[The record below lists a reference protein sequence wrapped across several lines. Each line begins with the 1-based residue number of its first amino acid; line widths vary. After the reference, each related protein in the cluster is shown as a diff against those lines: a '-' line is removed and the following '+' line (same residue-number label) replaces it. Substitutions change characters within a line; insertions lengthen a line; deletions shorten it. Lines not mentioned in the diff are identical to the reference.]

1 MAGKAYRKGTTL
13 AQIFEMFPDD
23 DAAEQWFAGIRWPNR
38 LGCPN
43 CGSVSV
49 QDGCKHKTMPYRCR
63 DCAKKFSVRTGTVMA
78 DSKLGYQTWALA
90 IYLLNTNLKGVASTK
105 LARDLGITQKSAWYL
120 AHRIRE
126 TWDDSTPPFD
136 GPVEVDEAFVGGLAK
151 NKHEHE
157 RTHQRGGLSDKAPVI
172 GVKDRETGKVRARA
186 IADTAGPTLRGFVR
200 DSVHPGAQVYS
211 DGHGA
216 YTPLAGEFRHA
227 AVQHSAGTYVIG
239 QAHTNGIESF
249 WSMLK
254 RGYVGTYHQ
263 MSPKHLD
270 RYVREFSGRHNV
282 RELDTLDQMRTS
294 ARGLV
299 GKRLPYAELV
309 A

>member
-1 MAGKAYRKGTTL
+1 MAGKTYRKGTTL
-13 AQIFEMFPDD
+13 AEVFRVFPDD
-23 DAAEQWFAGIRWPNR
+23 AAAEKWFAGIRWPDQ
-38 LGCPN
+38 LGCPK
-43 CGSVSV
+43 CGSVNV
-49 QDGCKHKTMPYRCR
+49 QDECKHKTMPYRCC
-63 DCAKKFSVRTGTVMA
+63 DCAKKFSVRTGTVMEK
-78 DSKLGYQTWALA
+78 SKLGYQTWAIA
-90 IYLLNTNLKGVASTK
+90 IYLLNTSLKGVASTK

-126 TWDDSTPPFD
+126 TWDDSTTQFS
-136 GPVEVDEAFVGGLAK
+136 GPVEVDEAYMGGSEK
-151 NKHEHE
+151 NK
-157 RTHQRGGLSDKAPVI
+157 RAHQKLHAGRGTVGKAPVV
-172 GVKDRETGKVRARA
+172 GVKDRKTGKVRARA

-200 DSVHPGAQVYS
+200 DSVRPGAQVYS
-211 DGHGA
+211 DGHAA
-216 YTPLAGEFRHA
+216 YVPLDGEYRHA
-227 AVQHSAGTYVIG
+227 AVEHGVGTYVIG

-282 RELDTLDQMRTS
+282 REMDTLDQMRTT
-294 ARGLV
+294 ARGLI

-309 A
+309 S

>member
-1 MAGKAYRKGTTL
+1 MAGKTYRTGLTL
-13 AQIFEMFPDD
+13 AQVFDMFPS
-23 DAAEQWFAGIRWPNR
+23 DAAAERWFADVRWPDG
-38 LGCPN
+38 LGCPH

-78 DSKLGYQTWALA
+78 ESKIGYRTWAIA
-90 IYLLNTNLKGVASTK
+90 IYLLNTSLKGVASTK
-105 LARDLGITQKSAWYL
+105 LARDLGISQKSAWYL

-126 TWDDSTPPFD
+126 TWDDSGAPFA
-136 GPVEVDEAFVGGLAK
+136 GPVEVDETFIGGKAA
-151 NKHEHE
+151 NMHE
-157 RTHQRGGLSDKAPVI
+157 RTRDRMRRSDFDKAPVV
-172 GVKDRETGKVRARA
+172 GVKDRESGQVRARA
-186 IADTAGPTLRGFVR
+186 VADTSGPTLRGFVR
-200 DSVHPGAQVYS
+200 DSARPGSQVYS
-211 DGHGA
+211 DGHAA
-216 YTPLAGEFRHA
+216 YTPLEGEYRHN
-227 AVQHSAGTYVIG
+227 AVQHSAGTYVIE

-270 RYVREFSGRHNV
+270 RYVREFVGRHNV
-282 RELDTLDQMRTS
+282 REMDTLDQMRAI

-299 GKRLPYAELV
+299 GKRLRYADLV